1 VADVPE
7 SRSATGPHVCPWW
20 LIWTFDNPLRRVFHK
35 PERLLAGLVK
45 PGDHCLDLG
54 CGIGYF
60 TIPMAT
66 MVGDSGAVTAV
77 DVQPQ
82 MLEGVRRRAQRAGL
96 ESRVR
101 LHLATGPGLDVH
113 DPVDFAL
120 AFWMLHE
127 VPDQSA
133 FLQGVFAA
141 LEPGGRFLLVEPKG
155 HVTRAAFEE
164 SVARAARIGL
174 RQAAIPPVS
183 FSRAVLLSRP

>member
-1 VADVPE
+1 MADPRE
-7 SRSATGPHVCPWW
+7 RNAAPGGHVCPWW

-35 PERLLAGLVK
+35 PERMLAGLVK

-66 MVGDSGAVTAV
+66 LVGDGGTVTAV

-101 LHLATGPGLDVH
+101 LHLAAGSGLDVQ

-127 VPDQSA
+127 VPDQGA

-141 LEPGGRFLLVEPKG
+141 LKPGGRFLLVEPKG

-164 SVARAARIGL
+164 SVACAARTGL
-174 RQAAIPPVS
+174 RQAATPSVS